1 MRISVITN
9 FAYGATV
16 VLTALSG
23 AAFILSA
30 NSAERERL
38 AVEEHRVLDNLGDEL
53 ALGAEERSD
62 EARLYVVSGEE
73 RHLRAFKSREEEER
87 RFEAALSAFGNQ
99 ELPTAEAEAIVDLE
113 RYADTLDRLEE
124 EAIASYQRGDRDE
137 ASRILFGP
145 EHERL
150 QASLTEALTRLR
162 ALAATRASDLLQ
174 DARDRADVWSLVAR
188 IMLGLT
194 AVLFLAVLYFVLR
207 RRVALPLI
215 QMTGIVSRLARQDYA
230 VEVPRDR
237 RQDEIGEMTE
247 AIHIFRQN
255 GLERDRLDAERRR
268 DQMMKDLI
276 LQMMHRLQAC
286 QTQLELAEVVS
297 LFAPQIFPQ
306 LAGQLFVMN
315 ESRTALTS
323 FGSWL
328 KPRHAETSFPASA
341 CWAIRRGRPHVSDF
355 AQSDIS
361 CQHLQGLDVTGFC
374 VPLTAQG
381 DMIGLLYFEEREE
394 ADGRL
399 AETSRLYLELIA
411 ENIGLA
417 VANLQLRDRLTH
429 LAVRDALTGL
439 LNRRSLDDALAR
451 QSRST
456 DGEALACLMIDI
468 DHFKRFN
475 DEFGHDAGDEVMRY
489 VAQII
494 ADTVGDDGK
503 VYRFGGEEFAV
514 LAPGLGEE
522 AAVALA
528 EKIRAAV
535 MEAPLAYRG
544 RILGSITASL
554 GVAATARS
562 YSGPALLILA
572 DKALLEAKARGR
584 NLSVSALELGEAV
597 AQEGKPGDI
606 TISSEDDRA
615 VVGDDRR

>member
-23 AAFILSA
+23 GAFILSA
-30 NSAERERL
+30 KSAEQERL
-38 AVEEHRVLDNLGDEL
+38 AVEQHRILDDLGDEL
-53 ALGAEERSD
+53 ALGAEERTD
-62 EARLYVVSGEE
+62 AARLYVVSGEE
-73 RHLRAFKSREEEER
+73 RHLRTFKSDEDQER
-87 RFEAALSAFGNQ
+87 RFEAAISAVRDQG
-99 ELPTAEAEAIVDLE
+99 LPAVEADTITAMEQ
-113 RYADTLDRLEE
+113 YADALDAVEE
-124 EAIASYQRGDRDE
+124 EAVAAYQRGDRDE
-137 ASRILFGP
+137 ASRTLFGS
-145 EHERL
+145 EHERM
-150 QASLTEALTRLR
+150 QASLIDTVTRFR
-162 ALAATRASDLLQ
+162 ALATTRAADALQ
-174 DARDRADVWSLVAR
+174 DARESADTWSLVAR

-207 RRVALPLI
+207 RRVAIPLS

-230 VEVPRDR
+230 VEVPLDR

-268 DQMMKDLI
+268 DQMIKDLI

-286 QTQLELAEVVS
+286 QTQAELAEVVS

-315 ESRTALTS
+315 ESRTALSS
-323 FGSWL
+323 FGAWL
-328 KPRHAETSFPASA
+328 DPHHAEISFPASA
-341 CWAIRRGRPHVSDF
+341 CWAIRRGRPHVSDP
-355 AQSDIS
+355 AQSDVS
-361 CQHLQGLDVTGFC
+361 CQHLHGLDVTGFC

-394 ADGRL
+394 TDGTL
-399 AETSRLYLELIA
+399 AEASRLYLELIA

-451 QSRST
+451 HSRSA
-456 DGEALACLMIDI
+456 DGDALACVMIDI

-494 ADTVGDDGK
+494 TDTVGDKGK
-503 VYRFGGEEFAV
+503 AYRFGGEEFAV
-514 LAPGLGEE
+514 LAPGLDE
-522 AAVALA
+522 AAAFALA
-528 EKIRAAV
+528 EKIRTAV

-544 RILGSITASL
+544 RILGSVTASL
-554 GVAATARS
+554 GVAAAPRS
-562 YSGPALLILA
+562 YSGQALLILA

-584 NLSVSALELGEAV
+584 NLAVSALDLEEA
-597 AQEGKPGDI
+597 ASRSAGLPSNSI
-606 TISSEDDRA
+606 ASANDRA
-615 VVGDDRR
+615 AAGDGRR

>member
-30 NSAERERL
+30 NSAERERQ
-38 AVEEHRVLDNLGDEL
+38 AVEQHRVLDDLGDEL

-62 EARLYVVSGEE
+62 EVRLYVVSGEE
-73 RHLRAFKSREEEER
+73 RHLRAFQGREGEER
-87 RFEAALSAFGNQ
+87 RLEAAISGIRDQ
-99 ELPTAEAEAIVDLE
+99 DLPAAEAEAIVDME
-113 RYADTLDRLEE
+113 RYADALDSLEE
-124 EAIASYQRGDRDE
+124 AAIAAYQRGDRDN
-137 ASRILFGP
+137 ASRTLFGS

-150 QASLTEALTRLR
+150 QASLLETVTRFR
-162 ALAATRASDLLQ
+162 ALATTRAGDLLQ
-174 DARDRADVWSLVAR
+174 EARERADAWSLVAR
-188 IMLGLT
+188 VMLGLT
-194 AVLFLAVLYFVLR
+194 AFLFLAVLYFVLR
-207 RRVALPLI
+207 RRVAIPLI

-230 VEVPRDR
+230 VEVPLDR

-268 DQMMKDLI
+268 DQMIKDLI

-315 ESRTALTS
+315 ESRTALSS

-328 KPRHAETSFPASA
+328 QPHHAETSFPASA
-341 CWAIRRGRPHVSDF
+341 CWAIRRGRPHVSDP
-355 AQSDIS
+355 AQNDIS

-381 DMIGLLYFEEREE
+381 DMIGLLYFEERDET
-394 ADGRL
+394 DGTL
-399 AETSRLYLELIA
+399 AEASRLYLELIA

-451 QSRST
+451 QGRST

-494 ADTVGDDGK
+494 TDTVGDRGK
-503 VYRFGGEEFAV
+503 AYRFGGEEFAV
-514 LAPGLGEE
+514 LAPGLDEE

-528 EKIRAAV
+528 EKIRSAV

-584 NLSVSALELGEAV
+584 NLSVSALELD
-597 AQEGKPGDI
+597 EGATQGKVRTNASIG
-606 TISSEDDRA
+606 SEGDRA
-615 VVGDDRR
+615 AAGDGRR